1 MIPPDKIQEV
11 ALANDLV
18 EVINSYIP
26 VKKRG
31 KSYVAL
37 CPFHPDKNPSLTI
50 SQEKQVYHCFACK
63 AGGNVFS
70 FVQEYEKI
78 TFSEAV
84 ELLAK
89 RAGIDIAVRESSP
102 DLSNEIS
109 RLYEINKVAAK
120 YFFNNLIENISGAER
135 EYVYH
140 YLGGRG
146 ITKDIIKKFGIGYS
160 SNNWENFKK
169 YFEENYS
176 FSKEDLE
183 KAGLLIKGDK
193 NSVYDRFRG
202 RIMFPIFTENGK
214 VIAFGGRKIFEDDQ
228 TGKYINSP
236 ESKIYNKSRILYGL
250 NFSKEFIRANDNVI
264 LVEGYMDFITLFEA
278 GIKNVVASSGT
289 SLTEEQVK
297 LISRYTNNIYIL
309 YDADLAGIK
318 AAKRGI
324 EIILNQNM
332 NLHVITLPEGE
343 DPDSMIK
350 KFGTEEF
357 NKYVDNKRDIINF
370 IGWLYEKENKLESVT
385 DKTNFLKEIIGY
397 ISLIPDPI
405 KRAFEIKEISQ
416 LYGLYESDL
425 RTELEFALKKNYRE
439 KKIKS
444 SVEIP
449 VRNNIVNNKK
459 EIQISPLEK
468 DLLEIFVKG
477 DKETL
482 GFLLEKTETDAI
494 ENESVLS
501 VVCKF
506 LDEINNE
513 GKIDLSKILNTVE
526 DEKMKSI
533 LSEIPQEKHRI
544 SRGHKL
550 IENSLIAK
558 TEMKKTDYKQFAEDV
573 IREMKKRKKI
583 KERDLLKNKHDLNN
597 NDLKRLTE
605 MEREIKSIF
614 KKNS

>member
-1 MIPPDKIQEV
+1 MIIPPEKIQEI

-18 EVINSYIP
+18 EVINSYVP

-50 SQEKQVYHCFACK
+50 SHEKQVYHCFACK

-70 FVQEYEKI
+70 FIQDYEKI

-84 ELLAK
+84 ELLAR
-89 RAGIDIAVRESSP
+89 RAGIDLAIRESSP

-109 RLYEINKVAAK
+109 RLYEINKLAAK
-120 YFFNNLIENISGAER
+120 YFNNNLVENISGSER
-135 EYVYH
+135 QYVFH
-140 YLGGRG
+140 YLENRN
-146 ITKDIIKKFGIGYS
+146 ITKETIKKFGIGYA
-160 SNNWENFKK
+160 SNNWESFKK
-169 YFEENYS
+169 FFEENYS
-176 FSKEDLE
+176 FSNEDLE
-183 KAGLLIKGDK
+183 KAGLLIKAEN

-214 VIAFGGRKIFEDDQ
+214 VIAFGGRKIFEDDP

-236 ESKIYNKSRILYGL
+236 ETKIYNKSRILYGL
-250 NFSKEFIRANDNVI
+250 NFSKEFIRASETVI

-289 SLTEEQVK
+289 ALTEEQVK

-332 NLHVITLPEGE
+332 NLSVITLPEGE

-357 NKYVDNKRDIINF
+357 NKYIDKKKDIISF
-370 IGWLYEKENKLESVT
+370 IASLYEKENKLESVT
-385 DKTNFLKEIIGY
+385 DKTNFIKEIIGY
-397 ISLIPDPI
+397 LSIIPDPI
-405 KRAFEIKEISQ
+405 RRAFGIKEISG

-425 RTELEFALKKNYRE
+425 RTELENALKKHYRE
-439 KKIKS
+439 NKITS
-444 SVEIP
+444 SVVLP
-449 VRNNIVNNKK
+449 VRNNSTNNKK
-459 EIQISPLEK
+459 EIQISSIEK
-468 DLLEIFVKG
+468 DLLEKFIKG
-477 DKETL
+477 DTKSL
-482 GFLLEKTETDAI
+482 RYLLDEFEMAWI
-494 ENESVLS
+494 ENKYVLE
-501 VVCKF
+501 VVSKF
-506 LDEINNE
+506 LDEIDFE
-513 GKIDLSKILNTVE
+513 GKINLSKIINAVE
-526 DEKMKSI
+526 NEELKTL
-533 LSEIPQEKHRI
+533 LSEIPQEKHVI
-544 SRGHKL
+544 SSGHKL

-558 TEMKKTDYKQFAEDV
+558 TELTV
-573 IREMKKRKKI
+573 G
-583 KERDLLKNKHDLNN
+583 
-597 NDLKRLTE
+597 NDLKSTKELVRALKIKYLEKKRDKLEKNDDILTNISKINK
-605 MEREIKSIF
+605 EINTLRKIKF
-614 KKNS
+614 